1 MFGPRPVSVKPKVT
15 GNVKS
20 TKMSEKTNKSNK
32 VSLAEVA
39 KQAGVSKMTA
49 SRVLR
54 GEGGYSEKT
63 RDKVMAKVD
72 LLGYLPNR
80 LATVFAG
87 DQTSTFVGV
96 SIPDLGNE
104 VFAQVLEGIDRKLG
118 AFGHQTVLGLTQHTF
133 EEEEAWIKTVLSW
146 QPAGLIL
153 TGRSHS
159 PRAME
164 MLRSAGIPVVEI
176 WDLNSSPLDMS
187 VGINH
192 FDSGFAMGRY
202 LMACGYRR
210 LGYVGTYHDTADAA
224 TARLE
229 GFSKAVEDGGGLV
242 IKQLCLHDTAGFY
255 PGYYGTEQLLA
266 SDSDVECIFF
276 QNDSMAFGG
285 FQYCTGRGLSV
296 PDDIG
301 IAGWGDLPI
310 ASVMN
315 TRLTSMR
322 VAHLRLGQ
330 VAAEMMISR
339 LSGEPV
345 ESAMDIGFQLIP
357 GSTVLRP
364 SET

>member
-1 MFGPRPVSVKPKVT
+1 MSKPPK
-15 GNVKS
+15 N
-20 TKMSEKTNKSNK
+20 NKI
-32 VSLAEVA
+32 SLAEVA
-39 KQAGVSKMTA
+39 RAAGVSKMTA
-49 SRVLR
+49 SRVMR

-63 RDKVMAKVD
+63 RERVMAQVD

-87 DQTSTFVGV
+87 DTSSTFVGV

-118 AFGHQTVLGLTQHTF
+118 SFGHQTVLGLTQHTHA
-133 EEEEAWIKTVLSW
+133 EEENWIQTVLSW

-159 PRAME
+159 VRALD
-164 MLRSAGIPVVEI
+164 MLRNSGLPVVEI

-192 FDSGFAMGRY
+192 FDSGFDMGRF
-202 LMACGYRR
+202 LIGLGYRAI
-210 LGYVGTYHDTADAA
+210 GYVGTLHDTANAA
-224 TARLE
+224 TARLD
-229 GFSKAVEDGGGLV
+229 GFTKAVADGGGIV
-242 IKQLCLHDTAGFY
+242 CKQLCLHDTASFY

-266 SDSDVECIFF
+266 GAREVECIFY

-285 FQYCTGRGLSV
+285 LQFCTARGMHI

-301 IAGWGDLPI
+301 IAGWGNLPV
-310 ASVMN
+310 ASVLPK
-315 TRLTSMR
+315 RLTS
-322 VAHLRLGQ
+322 VHVSHLKLGQ
-330 VAAEMMISR
+330 TAAEILIAK

-345 ESAMDIGFQLIP
+345 KTCTDIGFHLIP
-357 GSTVLRP
+357 GATVKSP
-364 SET
+364 PGGGAGA